1 MNKDLAKYRK
11 SFKKNDPRINKSGR
25 PVKIF
30 SILAKDGYK
39 KSQII
44 DSILVLMSLDK
55 DELKTCIESSEYNG
69 KRLTALELIIGR
81 AILKDIAKGD
91 LRNWDTLITRALG
104 QPKQET
110 EITGDKGLKID
121 IEFTD

>member
-1 MNKDLAKYRK
+1 MSGYKQIKPRY
-11 SFKKNDPRINKSGR
+11 KKGESGNPNGR
-25 PVKIF
+25 PPKIF
-30 SILAKDGYK
+30 STLAKDGYK

-55 DELKTCIESSEYNG
+55 KELSECIESG
-69 KRLTALELIIGR
+69 KYKENKLTALELIIGR

-104 QPKQET
+104 QPKTET
-110 EITGDKGLKID
+110 DINLKSGEPFK
-121 IEFTD
+121 IEYDE